1 MLATVW
7 TPDAPMGGGSCRR
20 EHAFAP
26 MPHTPALLYN
36 RPPEEPPVSIIRSMT
51 SRAGRMAGDV
61 KGSVRRARLEGER
74 RLLERR
80 HRAALEALGTRAY
93 ELIGDNR
100 LSADAL
106 TPEVAEVERLLMEID
121 AATAAMKR
129 DDAEVPLERSADLAF
144 PMAAD
149 NEEDDTRTE

>member
-1 MLATVW
+1 M
-7 TPDAPMGGGSCRR
+7 
-20 EHAFAP
+20 
-26 MPHTPALLYN
+26 
-36 RPPEEPPVSIIRSMT
+36 SIIRSMT

-80 HRAALEALGTRAY
+80 HRAALEALGTRVY

-144 PMAAD
+144 PMATD